1 MSSAKQTCPDCGPNF
16 TNHRAQRSLARL
28 DVTLTSLT
36 QLSTFIWRGLGSA
49 LEVLRVEQG
58 IPYLFKGLARLGVGK
73 IITTHHEEPDSRSK
87 VFWAEAEKRGIAMY
101 KFALFKSAAAKGI
114 FVAEHNGRKII
125 FDILPRI
132 GSVTSPS
139 VAWMDDKGIMRTK
152 FAPENIPIA
161 RGGFAETEQEATALF
176 EKIGGTV
183 IVKPRSGSRSRHTT
197 IHIAT
202 REQLVKAFWI
212 AKELSPWVVV
222 EEELKGYVHRVTLVK
237 GKVVGVMRREP
248 PHVVGDGVSTIR
260 QLVEKENLNPARQGP
275 LFHELHLDDEAVVE
289 LAYQGYTFDSI
300 PPHGKLVA
308 LGQKV
313 GRGSGGS
320 TTDFT
325 KVLHPENKEL
335 FERIGVFMADPL
347 VGVDFIIEDMARP
360 WHEQMPSGVIECNSL
375 PFIDLHHYPLYGEV
389 VNAAGALWDSVFPGS
404 GR

>member
-1 MSSAKQTCPDCGPNF
+1 MRSSDQNCPDCGPNF
-16 TNHRAQRSLARL
+16 VNHRVQRSLARL

-36 QLSTFIWRGLGSA
+36 QVSTFIWRGVGNFFGYI
-49 LEVLRVEQG
+49 RFEQG
-58 IPYLFKGLARLGVGK
+58 LPYLFKGLSKLGVGAIVTSHK
-73 IITTHHEEPDSRSK
+73 HETDSRSK
-87 VFWAEAEKRGIAMY
+87 VFWQEAEKRGITMY
-101 KFALFKSAAAKGI
+101 KFAILKSPSAKGI
-114 FVAEHNGRKII
+114 FVAEHNGQVTV
-125 FDILPRI
+125 FDILPRPK
-132 GSVTSPS
+132 SSHSPS
-139 VAWMDDKGIMRTK
+139 VAWMDDKGVMRTK
-152 FAPENIPIA
+152 FAPQNIPIA
-161 RGGFAETEQEATALF
+161 RGGFAETEKEALALF

-197 IHIAT
+197 IHITT
-202 REQLVKAFWI
+202 REQLIKAFWV

-222 EEELKGYVHRVTLVK
+222 EEELHGYVHRVTLVQ

-248 PHVVGDGVSTIR
+248 PHVVGDGVSMVR

-275 LFHELHLDDEAVVE
+275 LFHLLAIDDEAIAE
-289 LAYQGYTFDSI
+289 LAHQGYAPESV
-300 PPHGKLVA
+300 PPAGKLTA

-325 KVLHPENKEL
+325 NVLHPENKEL
-335 FERIGVFMADPL
+335 FERIGAFMADPL
-347 VGVDFIIEDMARP
+347 VGVDFIIEDMRKP
-360 WHEQMPSGVIECNSL
+360 WSEQLPCGVIECNSL